1 MNTYMLPRITFMET
15 LEEGKLISNYVLC
28 MYFHLALCVDV
39 EIIFSLY
46 FSVFYTFFIMSIFW
60 GD

>member
-1 MNTYMLPRITFMET
+1 
-15 LEEGKLISNYVLC
+15 

-46 FSVFYTFFIMSIFW
+46 FSVFYTFFMMNIFW
-60 GD
+60 GVKNKVIHHNNI